1 MIANMGMREGGK
13 GPSRIFRK
21 TDQKLLSRGI
31 STSDPDSIN
40 PKLTAFRY
48 ELVRLAEPDEFSP
61 DLDILST
68 AEHVATYLLTPP
80 ESDKLLTGTLSG
92 GSGGIVYNMR
102 KAIRTEKAQDFLE
115 NLNKYNNLIAK
126 YRRDGTIKAN
136 IARMK
141 SLPFPLVEHI
151 LSQAYARTV
160 APEVESL
167 KDYEA
172 FTSNVYGEL
181 LPNFTTK
188 LFRESGLGPG
198 KVFVDLG
205 SGTGN
210 VVLHAALETGCE
222 AYGCE
227 IMKNATRLAD
237 RQKVEFTAR
246 CRMWGIN
253 PGKFRLE
260 KGDFLESARIAEAL
274 KRADVVLVNN
284 YVFDSELNQRLLNLF
299 LDLKEGARILSLKP
313 FVPTNHVITT
323 RNAENP
329 VSRLRVEEKEYFSGS
344 VSWTDT
350 GGKYYVQTVDGSMLR
365 EFLASDRSDRRRR

>member
-1 MIANMGMREGGK
+1 M
-13 GPSRIFRK
+13 
-21 TDQKLLSRGI
+21 
-31 STSDPDSIN
+31 
-40 PKLTAFRY
+40 
-48 ELVRLAEPDEFSP
+48 AEPDEFSP

-68 AEHVATYLLTPP
+68 AEYVATYLLTSP
-80 ESDKLLTGTLSG
+80 ESDELLTGTLSG

-102 KAIRTEKAQDFLE
+102 RAIRNERAQDFLE

-126 YRRDGTIKAN
+126 YRRDGTIKTN

-237 RQKVEFTAR
+237 RQKVEFAAR

-260 KGDFLESARIAEAL
+260 KGDFLESPRIAEAL